1 MGSIYGLQS
10 FYHES
15 FMATASQ
22 LLASRMGGQSTSCR
36 SFKADVSSASTSLAN
51 LLSTQ
56 LIIPNFPCYALPP
69 TQHHSFLR
77 NSSPLLTS
85 CEVSQQFIGTPSPS
99 WVCLVHLLKSMTS
112 HRTGAKSFQCV
123 VHFVDFNVTWIY

>member
-15 FMATASQ
+15 FMAITSQ
-22 LLASRMGGQSTSCR
+22 LFASRMGGQSTSCR

-56 LIIPNFPCYALPP
+56 LIIPNFLVMLSHRRSTTVSYETHPLY
-69 TQHHSFLR
+69 
-77 NSSPLLTS
+77 SPLVRFLNNLS
-85 CEVSQQFIGTPSPS
+85 EPLPPS
-99 WVCLVHLLKSMTS
+99 WVCLVQLLKSMTS
-112 HRTGAKSFQCV
+112 HRTGAKSFQYV
-123 VHFVDFNVTWIY
+123 VHFEDFNVTWIY